1 MDEQLY
7 KISNDPEAAI
17 GFYEDILSIVDP
29 DGTTRKIHKGE
40 AGVQAI
46 DQRNVNKQQL
56 MSFVLSF
63 AKQYGGKLLR
73 EYDVNEVLIDLM
85 FTSIGKLLGV

>member
-1 MDEQLY
+1 
-7 KISNDPEAAI
+7 
-17 GFYEDILSIVDP
+17 
-29 DGTTRKIHKGE
+29 
-40 AGVQAI
+40 
-46 DQRNVNKQQL
+46 

-85 FTSIGKLLGV
+85 FTSIGKLIGV

>member
-46 DQRNVNKQQL
+46 DQSDVNKQQL

-73 EYDVNEVLIDLM
+73 ENDVNEVLIDLM
-85 FTSIGKLLGV
+85 FTSIGKLIGV